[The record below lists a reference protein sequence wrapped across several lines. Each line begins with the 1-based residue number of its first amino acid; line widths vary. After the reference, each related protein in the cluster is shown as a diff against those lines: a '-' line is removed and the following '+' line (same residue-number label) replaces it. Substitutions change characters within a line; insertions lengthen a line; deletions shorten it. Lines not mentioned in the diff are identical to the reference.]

1 MFKKFCCLFM
11 ALAVLNLSVFAGTP
25 LRRGTMVFVR
35 TQSEISS
42 KSGSNTL
49 NAIVDSD
56 VKTDDG
62 TVVISRGTPVV
73 ANMEVKQAKGVG
85 KPGSIAI
92 KSMTTS
98 SVDGQRIFLYGN
110 VNEEGESKRGKALGL
125 GLGLGLLVFLPFL
138 GFLAKK
144 GGQATI
150 PAGTVFTQ
158 FSTADEYQIG
168 K

>member
-11 ALAVLNLSVFAGTP
+11 ALAVLNLSVFAGAP
-25 LRRGTMVFVR
+25 LRRGTVVFVR

-42 KSGSNTL
+42 KSESSML

-56 VKTDDG
+56 VKADDG
-62 TVVISRGTPVV
+62 TVVISRGTPVM
-73 ANMEVKQAKGVG
+73 ANMEVKKAKGVG
-85 KPGSIAI
+85 KPGKIAI
-92 KSMTTS
+92 KSMTTT
-98 SVDGQRIFLYGN
+98 SVDGQRIVLNGEMNQEGQSKKGKSIGLAVGLFWFLGP
-110 VNEEGESKRGKALGL
+110 
-125 GLGLGLLVFLPFL
+125 PFL
-138 GFLAKK
+138 AFLAKK

-150 PAGTVFTQ
+150 PAGTVFSQ